1 MNSGNVLLGVIAGA
15 AIGASMGILFAPE
28 KGVETRK
35 LISKKGKEYAKE
47 INEKYHG
54 LVDSINEKI
63 ETGEQEATRIIKH
76 KAEGEESHFTN

>member
-1 MNSGNVLLGVIAGA
+1 MNSGNVFGVMVGA
-15 AIGASMGILFAPE
+15 AIGASIGILFAPD

-54 LVDSINEKI
+54 MIDSINEKI
-63 ETGEQEATRIIKH
+63 ETGEQEASRLIKQ
-76 KAEGEESHFTN
+76 KAENEESHFTN